1 MSGTVAPKMIFKMS
15 ELEFFRDLKISSK
28 IFSSSLF
35 EKIISGATVPD
46 MDDTENYECEN
57 IYISA

>member
-1 MSGTVAPKMIFKMS
+1 MFKSNRKS
-15 ELEFFRDLKISSK
+15 ELGFFRELIITSK

-46 MDDTENYECEN
+46 MDDTENFEREN